1 MGIDQR
7 TLDMQQIAI
16 DIEKMVNR
24 NIVDHITIVYV
35 EMTEKVRKEDKQL
48 QRFLEDKQ
56 LQRFLVVN
64 GDEYFM
70 ISRAGTLLYVVN
82 VSADNCLTAAYELME
97 LIRRKF

>member
-48 QRFLEDKQ
+48 QRF
-56 LQRFLVVN
+56 RVVE

>member
-16 DIEKMVNR
+16 DIEKLTKKY
-24 NIVDHITIVYV
+24 ITEPITIVF
-35 EMTEKVRKEDKQL
+35 EKMETMR
-48 QRFLEDKQ
+48 RAEDKQ

>member
-16 DIEKMVNR
+16 DIEKLTNKY
-24 NIVDHITIVYV
+24 ISEPITIVF
-35 EMTEKVRKEDKQL
+35 EKMETMR
-48 QRFLEDKQ
+48 RAEDKQ
-56 LQRFLVVN
+56 LQRFLVVK

-70 ISRAGTLLYVVN
+70 ISRGGTLLYVVN

>member
-16 DIEKMVNR
+16 DIEKLTNKY
-24 NIVDHITIVYV
+24 ISEPITIVF
-35 EMTEKVRKEDKQL
+35 EKLEPMR
-48 QRFLEDKQ
+48 RAEDKQ
-56 LQRFLVVN
+56 LQRFLVVV

-70 ISRAGTLLYVVN
+70 ISRGGTLLYVVN

>member
-16 DIEKMVNR
+16 DIEKLTNKY
-24 NIVDHITIVYV
+24 ISEPITIVF
-35 EMTEKVRKEDKQL
+35 EKMETMR
-48 QRFLEDKQ
+48 RAEDKQ

-70 ISRAGTLLYVVN
+70 ISRGETLLYVVN

>member
-16 DIEKMVNR
+16 DIEKLTNKY
-24 NIVDHITIVYV
+24 ISEPITIVF
-35 EMTEKVRKEDKQL
+35 EKMETMR
-48 QRFLEDKQ
+48 RAEDKQ

-70 ISRAGTLLYVVN
+70 ISRGGTLLYVVN